1 MLSEDLNRYI
11 DLHRGLGFK
20 FRSQANL
27 LHGFLREAQT
37 NGDTLVRTETVLA
50 WAAQAPSPPQRRL
63 RLLTVRR
70 FALMMHAEDPSHE
83 VPAADALGRARR
95 ERRAPY
101 IYAPSEI
108 VRLVQA
114 AMEMAPQGTIVP
126 LMYATLFGLLA
137 ATGLRVSEALALR
150 CDDIT
155 ADGLIVRQTKF
166 RKDRLVPLHGT
177 TWAALDRYLEA
188 RKQVAACNPD
198 LFVLA
203 TGSAPTYDMVS
214 PTFRR
219 LANQLGLRGRP
230 DQPDARIHDLRHTFA
245 VRSLEQCPGDRTAVA
260 RHIAGL
266 STYLGHA
273 HVTDTYW
280 YLSATPFLMRRVAE
294 RGEAC
299 YLGDPA

>member
-1 MLSEDLNRYI
+1 MLSEDLNRYV

-20 FRSQANL
+20 FRSQAIL
-27 LHGFLREAQT
+27 LRGFLRAAQT

-70 FALMMHAEDPSHE
+70 FALMMHAEDPAHE
-83 VPAADALGRARR
+83 VPAADALGRARL

-101 IYAPSEI
+101 IYAPGEI
-108 VRLVQA
+108 VRLVRA

-126 LMYATLFGLLA
+126 QTYATLFGLLA

-150 CDDIT
+150 CEDIT

-177 TWAALDRYLEA
+177 TWAALDRYLDA
-188 RKQVAACNPD
+188 RKQVAACNPT

-203 TGSAPTYDMVS
+203 TGSAPTYDMVN

-219 LANQLGLRGRP
+219 LAHQLGLRGRP
-230 DQPDARIHDLRHTFA
+230 DHPDARIHDLRHTFA
-245 VRSLEQCPGDRTAVA
+245 VRSLEQCPGDRAAVA

>member
-20 FRSQANL
+20 FRSQAIL
-27 LHGFLREAQT
+27 LRGFLCEAQT

-70 FALMMHAEDPSHE
+70 FALMMHAEDPGHE

-101 IYAPSEI
+101 IYAPGEI
-108 VRLVQA
+108 VRLVRA

-155 ADGLIVRQTKF
+155 ADGLIVRQT
-166 RKDRLVPLHGT
+166 RLG
-177 TWAALDRYLEA
+177 YFESE
-188 RKQVAACNPD
+188 N
-198 LFVLA
+198 
-203 TGSAPTYDMVS
+203 
-214 PTFRR
+214 
-219 LANQLGLRGRP
+219 
-230 DQPDARIHDLRHTFA
+230 
-245 VRSLEQCPGDRTAVA
+245 GDF
-260 RHIAGL
+260 
-266 STYLGHA
+266 ST
-273 HVTDTYW
+273 
-280 YLSATPFLMRRVAE
+280 R
-294 RGEAC
+294 
-299 YLGDPA
+299 